1 MNDFPEVLKAYWG
14 KAHAKEGG
22 PGHHLFVYHCLDVA
36 AVAARW
42 WEIDPALRS
51 VFIRTAGNQPPEFV
65 RAWVLFF
72 VALHD
77 LGKLDFRFQLKARP
91 VAELLNPRLKNPKIV
106 AEQGFFDHGPAG
118 FNWFKREKAGYG
130 IMADEEMKP
139 WMEAV
144 AGHHGRPDS
153 GFKSP
158 KTDPSVLVNDASAR
172 RCWLSLLEELFLKPV
187 GLSLADTPPP
197 MPDLLAGFCCVCD
210 WVGSNDEVF
219 KYVPTPDLSPL
230 EYFTS
235 RTNDA
240 DFAPKALAESGMT
253 ARPAA
258 EGGMALVFAD
268 LKPRGVQTVIDD
280 LPVGPGLFL
289 IEAPTGQGKTE
300 AATALASRLI
310 AEGFASSVVF
320 ALPTQATANAMLARL
335 AHTEDS
341 KNPEN
346 PLPAQRMFPGTKPSF
361 VLAHGKAR
369 FSHQFR
375 YLKRAATGPTAQ
387 GQEEAAAQCAKWL
400 AQSRKRVFLGQFGV
414 CTVDQV
420 LLSALPVKHHFV
432 RSFGLGRS
440 VLVVDEVHAY
450 DEYMNTILDR
460 VIERQKR
467 AGGSVILLS
476 ATLPERRRAE
486 IFKKWG
492 VAELEPAD
500 DTAYPLVTASVEGRV
515 VTRKPETE
523 EVLKPVNFEVRRV
536 EGMTLDPETI
546 QRISAKVREGAL
558 VAVMCN
564 LVADAQAFAEILK
577 AVPEFEDR
585 VDLFHARYRF
595 KDRDEI
601 EKRVLKTYG
610 KQAERGA
617 EKGRVIVATQVIEQS
632 LDLDFDWLITQICP
646 IELLIQRVGRLW
658 RHERPV
664 RFGVSAAECLV
675 LSPAGDDFGL
685 HAVVYDT
692 PKWLWRTRDFIE
704 REPKAEFP
712 SVNRKW
718 LREAY
723 SDEQWTHEP
732 PELEAAHE
740 KYEIDQLTKRAK
752 ARSLLSAERDGVTA
766 FADTEGNAGLMTRD
780 GQMSLKV
787 LPVLAGATRRTL
799 EGEAFPTN
807 DFELDEL
814 IDRNTVAVPYSWIKF
829 LPKPEE
835 DIYFLE
841 IQPRTDG
848 SWASADG
855 RFAYDNVFG
864 LRMEALVS

>member
-1 MNDFPEVLKAYWG
+1 MHEFPEVLKAYWG
-14 KAHAKEGG
+14 KAHAKEDG
-22 PGHHLFVYHCLDVA
+22 PSHHLFVYHCLDVA

-51 VFIRTAGNQPPEFV
+51 AFVRSAGNQPPEII

-118 FNWFKREKAGYG
+118 FNWFNREKAGYG
-130 IMADEEMKP
+130 VLADEAIKP

-144 AGHHGRPDS
+144 AGHHGRPDP
-153 GFKSP
+153 GFQRP
-158 KTDPSVLVNDASAR
+158 NTDPAVLVQDASAR

-197 MPDLLAGFCCVCD
+197 MPNLLAGFCCVCD

-219 KYVPTPDLSPL
+219 TYLPDSDLSPL
-230 EYFTS
+230 EYFNS
-235 RTNDA
+235 RTNDPE
-240 DFAPKALAESGMT
+240 FAPKALVESGMT

-258 EGGMALVFAD
+258 EGGMARLFSD

-300 AATALASRLI
+300 AATALSSRLM
-310 AEGFASSVVF
+310 AAGFASSLVF
-320 ALPTQATANAMLARL
+320 ALPTQATANAMLSRL
-335 AHTEDS
+335 AD
-341 KNPEN
+341 PEH
-346 PLPAQRMFPGTKPSF
+346 PGPGQKMFPDTSPNF

-369 FSHQFR
+369 FKLQ

-440 VLVVDEVHAY
+440 VLIVDEVHAY
-450 DEYMNTILDR
+450 DEYMNTILDK

-500 DTAYPLVTASVEGRV
+500 DTAYPLVTAAVGDQV
-515 VTRKPETE
+515 VVRKPETP
-523 EVLKPVNFEVRRV
+523 EVLKPVNFAVRRV
-536 EGMTLDPETI
+536 EGMTLDAETI
-546 QRISAKVREGAL
+546 RQISAKVREGAL

-564 LVADAQAFAEILK
+564 LVADAQTLAETLNT
-577 AVPEFEDR
+577 VPELAGK

-601 EKRVLKTYG
+601 ERDCLKKFG
-610 KQAERGA
+610 KGAVRGA
-617 EKGRVIVATQVIEQS
+617 DTGRVIVATQVIEQS

-675 LSPAGDDFGL
+675 LTPEGDDFGL

-692 PKWLWRTRDFIE
+692 PKWLWRTRDLVE
-704 REPKAEFP
+704 RESDAVFP

-740 KYEIDQLTKRAK
+740 KYEIDQFTKRSK

-799 EGEAFPTN
+799 EGEEFPTN

-814 IDRNTVAVPYSWIKF
+814 IDRNTVAVPYSWKKF

-835 DIYFLE
+835 DIYLLE
-841 IQPRTDG
+841 MQPRTDG
-848 SWASADG
+848 SWATTDG
-855 RFAYDNVFG
+855 RFVYDAVFG
-864 LRMEALVS
+864 LRMEASVS

>member
-1 MNDFPEVLKAYWG
+1 MHDFPEVLKVYWG

-36 AVAARW
+36 AVAGRW

-51 VFIRTAGNQPPEFV
+51 AFVRTAGNQSPEVV

-91 VAELLNPRLKNPKIV
+91 VAEELNPLLKNPNV
-106 AEQGFFDHGPAG
+106 TAGNDFFDHGPAG
-118 FNWFKREKAGYG
+118 LNWFKREKAVYG
-130 IMADEEMKP
+130 VSADEEMKP

-144 AGHHGRPDS
+144 AGHHGRPDP
-153 GFKSP
+153 GFKKP
-158 KTDPSVLVNDASAR
+158 FTDPRVQTHDVEAR
-172 RCWLSLLEELFLKPV
+172 KQWLFLLELLFLKPV
-187 GLSLADTPPP
+187 GLSLADTPPL

-210 WVGSNDEVF
+210 WIGSNDEIF
-219 KYVPTPDLSPL
+219 EYVPNSDLSPAD
-230 EYFTS
+230 YFAS
-235 RTNDA
+235 RTNDR
-240 DFAPKALAESGMT
+240 DFAPKALEESGMT
-253 ARPAA
+253 ARPAV
-258 EGGMALVFAD
+258 EGGMARLYSE
-268 LKPRGVQTVIDD
+268 LTPRGVQTVIDD
-280 LPVGPGLFL
+280 LPIGTGLFL

-310 AEGFASSVVF
+310 AAGFASSVVF
-320 ALPTQATANAMLARL
+320 ALPTQATANAMLGRL
-335 AHTEDS
+335 ADTERS
-341 KNPEN
+341 EN
-346 PLPAQRMFPGTKPSF
+346 PRPAQKMFPNEPANF

-369 FSHQFR
+369 FNNQFR

-432 RSFGLGRS
+432 RSFGLGKS
-440 VLVVDEVHAY
+440 VLIVDEVHAY
-450 DEYMNTILDR
+450 DSYMNMILDK

-476 ATLPERRRAE
+476 ATLPERRRVE

-492 VAELEPAD
+492 IAELEPAD
-500 DTAYPLVTASVEGRV
+500 DTAYPLVTAAVGDQV
-515 VTRKPETE
+515 VVRKPETP

-536 EGMTLDPETI
+536 EGMRLDPETI
-546 QRISAKVREGAL
+546 RRISAKVREGTL

-564 LVADAQAFAEILK
+564 LVADAQALAEILNV
-577 AVPEFEDR
+577 VPELEDH

-595 KDRDEI
+595 RDRDEI
-601 EKRVLKTYG
+601 EKRVLNTYG
-610 KQAERGA
+610 KQAERAAG
-617 EKGRVIVATQVIEQS
+617 KGRVIVATQVIEQS

-658 RHERPV
+658 RHERPI
-664 RFGVSAAECLV
+664 RFGVSVAECLV
-675 LSPAGDDFGL
+675 LTPEGDDFGL

-692 PKWLWRTRDFIE
+692 PKWLWRARDLVE
-704 REPKAEFP
+704 RESDAVFP

-732 PELEAAHE
+732 PGLGLAHE
-740 KYEIDQLTKRAK
+740 KYEIDQFTKRSK

-799 EGEAFPTN
+799 EGEDFPTN

-814 IDRNTVAVPYSWIKF
+814 IDQNTVAVPYSWKKF

-835 DIYFLE
+835 DIYLLE
-841 IQPRTDG
+841 MQPRTDG
-848 SWASADG
+848 SWATTDG
-855 RFAYDNVFG
+855 RFVYDAVFG
-864 LRMEALVS
+864 LRMEASVS